1 MRVATRLPKKSPGV
15 ICPNPKCGKQI
26 EESIILNV
34 LSVSPPKQY
43 EACPYCFTQ
52 LEKEKVTESPKK
64 SVQPSI
70 KDVKES
76 GSGMFGRVRSLIPNR
91 NKTEEIEEIREK
103 PTAPK
108 AKSQDKKFDKNEKKN
123 EKSSSKDKQSGCP
136 EYFGYLA
143 NRPSDVSIPQACL
156 TCPKMVD
163 CMLSPKQ

>member
-1 MRVATRLPKKSPGV
+1 MPKKSPAV

-34 LSVSPPKQY
+34 LSVNPPKQY
-43 EACPYCFTQ
+43 EACPYCFSQ
-52 LEKEKVTESPKK
+52 LEKEKVVEAPKK
-64 SVQPSI
+64 PEQPRVEE
-70 KDVKES
+70 VKES
-76 GSGMFGRVRSLIPNR
+76 GSGRFGRVRSLIPSR

-103 PTAPK
+103 PTALKEKPK
-108 AKSQDKKFDKNEKKN
+108 DKKSDKNEKKN
-123 EKSSSKDKQSGCP
+123 EKSSNKDKQSGCP